1 MLRDVRFALRTLLKN
16 RVSTLLVISVLA
28 LGIAAGTVVLSAVR
42 SVSLIPAAVP
52 HPEELVVVLET
63 EHYALDREA
72 GPLIYLPFAQV
83 PQLEMRIALRTQ
95 VEPRSLAGTVVRELR
110 PLNRDQA
117 AFNMG
122 TMEEM
127 LSQRMGVRRFTTAM
141 LGALALAALLVAA
154 VGVFGVLSYAVSRRT
169 QEIGIRMA
177 LGAQPFA
184 VRRMVVGE
192 GMRLVLRG
200 LAIGAVLAAPAAD
213 LLSSLIFG
221 LKAADLPVLAG
232 VSAVPIL
239 AALLACYLPARKAS
253 SVDPM
258 VALRHY

>member
-1 MLRDVRFALRTLLKN
+1 MVAIVDEMAAKFYWPGRDPVGSRLRARTWQPESPWLIVVGVVG
-16 RVSTLLVISVLA
+16 RVQ
-28 LGIAAGTVVLSAVR
+28 
-42 SVSLIPAAVP
+42 
-52 HPEELVVVLET
+52 
-63 EHYALDREA
+63 HYALDREA
-72 GPLIYLPFAQV
+72 GPLIYLPFAQD
-83 PQLEMRIALRTQ
+83 PRLEMRIALRTQ
-95 VEPRSLAGTVVRELR
+95 VAPRSLAETVVREIR

-117 AFNMG
+117 AFNIG
-122 TMEEM
+122 TMEES
-127 LSQRMGVRRFTTAM
+127 LSQRTALRRFTTVM
-141 LGALALAALLVAA
+141 LGALALVALAVAA
-154 VGVFGVLSYAVSRRT
+154 VGVFGVLSYAVGQRT

-177 LGAQPFA
+177 LGAQSFA

-232 VSAVPIL
+232 VSVVLML

-253 SVDPM
+253 AVDPM
-258 VALRHY
+258 AALRHQ

>member
-1 MLRDVRFALRTLLKN
+1 V
-16 RVSTLLVISVLA
+16 
-28 LGIAAGTVVLSAVR
+28 
-42 SVSLIPAAVP
+42 
-52 HPEELVVVLET
+52 
-63 EHYALDREA
+63 
-72 GPLIYLPFAQV
+72 IYLPFAQN
-83 PQLEMRIALRTQ
+83 PRLEMRVALRTQ
-95 VEPRSLAGTVVRELR
+95 VEPRSLGETVVRELR

-117 AFNMG
+117 AFNIG
-122 TMEEM
+122 TMEES
-127 LSQRMGVRRFTTAM
+127 LSQRMAVRRFTTVM
-141 LGALALAALLVAA
+141 LGFLALVALAVAA
-154 VGVFGVLSYAVSRRT
+154 VGVFGVLSYAVGQRT
-169 QEIGIRMA
+169 QEIAIRMA

-192 GMRLVLRG
+192 GMRLALRG

-232 VSAVPIL
+232 VSAVLIL

-258 VALRHY
+258 VALRHQ